1 MENQT
6 HTENR
11 KHKDSLFVDYFS
23 KDRDWK
29 QHFLSLY
36 NALHGTNLQVDNT
49 RLERVNLE
57 QVLYMDYYNDIAI
70 MVNDQFILMI
80 EHQATINPNMPLRL
94 LEYVTRIYGNKVDS
108 KAKFSDKLIPLAK
121 PEFFV
126 FYTGN
131 QDLPPESYLYLSD
144 AFPKQDTSDE
154 ASLPGVLGAGAV
166 SQGLNRD
173 SLKSLCHSR
182 LSGQKA
188 VAPYPSG
195 AGVLAASTQCVA
207 SSEGEVLGGQGARH
221 RSPLPRFRVEGLP
234 PPKEIT
240 LELVVK
246 VCKIKGEEPSQIVQN
261 CPDLEQ
267 YVQFLKLIDKAK
279 ADGQAQPLTRAI
291 REAVRHNI
299 LRDYLERKGGE
310 TLSILTAEYDYA
322 TDIAV
327 KQEEAYA
334 IGLERGAY
342 ENKLETAKNLLSMNF
357 TPTQVAQGT
366 NLPLDVVQDLIEASG
381 TSFH

>member
-6 HTENR
+6 TTENR

-23 KDRDWK
+23 KDKDWK

-36 NALHGTNLQVDNT
+36 NALHGTNLQVET
-49 RLERVNLE
+49 TKLERVNLE
-57 QVLYMDYYNDIAI
+57 QVLYMDYYNDIAV

-80 EHQATINPNMPLRL
+80 EHQSTINPNMPLRL
-94 LEYVTRIYGNKVDS
+94 LEYVTRIYGNRIDS
-108 KAKFSDKLIPLAK
+108 KTKFSNQLIPLAK

-126 FYTGN
+126 FYTGKEN
-131 QDLPPESYLYLSD
+131 IPPESYLYLSD
-144 AFPKQDTSDE
+144 AFPKDPSE
-154 ASLPGVLGAGAV
+154 
-166 SQGLNRD
+166 N
-173 SLKSLCHSR
+173 H
-182 LSGQKA
+182 LSN
-188 VAPYPSG
+188 
-195 AGVLAASTQCVA
+195 
-207 SSEGEVLGGQGARH
+207 SEL
-221 RSPLPRFRVEGLP
+221 
-234 PPKEIT
+234 T
-240 LELVVK
+240 LELKVK

-261 CPDLEQ
+261 CLDLEQ

-279 ADGQAQPLTRAI
+279 SDGQAQPLTRAI

-342 ENKLETAKNLLSMNF
+342 QTKLETAKSFLAEGLH
-357 TPTQVAQGT
+357 PEIVARCT
-366 NLPLDVVQDLIEASG
+366 NLPLETVLELVQAK
-381 TSFH
+381 

>member
-6 HTENR
+6 TTENR

-36 NALHGTNLQVDNT
+36 NAIHGTHLQVET
-49 RLERVNLE
+49 TKLERVNLE
-57 QVLYMDYYNDIAI
+57 QVLYMDYYNDIAV

-94 LEYVTRIYGNKVDS
+94 LEYITRIYGNRIDS
-108 KAKFSDKLIPLAK
+108 KSKFSNQLIPLAK
-121 PEFFV
+121 PEFVV

-144 AFPKQDTSDE
+144 AFPKD
-154 ASLPGVLGAGAV
+154 
-166 SQGLNRD
+166 
-173 SLKSLCHSR
+173 
-182 LSGQKA
+182 
-188 VAPYPSG
+188 PSENHP
-195 AGVLAASTQCVA
+195 SN
-207 SSEGEVLGGQGARH
+207 SEL
-221 RSPLPRFRVEGLP
+221 
-234 PPKEIT
+234 T
-240 LELVVK
+240 LELKVK
-246 VCKIKGEEPSQIVQN
+246 VCKIKSETPSPVVQN

-310 TLSILTAEYDYA
+310 TLSILTAEYDFDTA
-322 TDIAV
+322 MAV

-334 IGLERGAY
+334 SGRNEGIFIGLEQGAHQ
-342 ENKLETAKNLLSMNF
+342 KALETARKLLARGDSPAEIAELLS
-357 TPTQVAQGT
+357 
-366 NLPLDVVQDLIEASG
+366 LPILQIQELFNS
-381 TSFH
+381 

>member
-1 MENQT
+1 METQT
-6 HTENR
+6 TTENR

-57 QVLYMDYYNDIAI
+57 QVLYMDYYNDIAV

-94 LEYVTRIYGNKVDS
+94 LEYVTRIYGNRIDS
-108 KAKFSDKLIPLAK
+108 KTKFSNQLIPLAK

-131 QDLPPESYLYLSD
+131 QDLPSESYLYLSD
-144 AFPKQDTSDE
+144 AFPKDPSE
-154 ASLPGVLGAGAV
+154 
-166 SQGLNRD
+166 N
-173 SLKSLCHSR
+173 H
-182 LSGQKA
+182 LSN
-188 VAPYPSG
+188 
-195 AGVLAASTQCVA
+195 
-207 SSEGEVLGGQGARH
+207 SEL
-221 RSPLPRFRVEGLP
+221 
-234 PPKEIT
+234 T
-240 LELVVK
+240 LELKVK
-246 VCKIKGEEPSQIVQN
+246 VCKIKSGTPSPVVQN

-267 YVQFLKLIDKAK
+267 YVRFLKLIDKAK
-279 ADGQAQPLTRAI
+279 SDGQAQPLTRAI

-310 TLSILTAEYDYA
+310 TLSILTAEYDFDTA
-322 TDIAV
+322 MAV
-327 KQEEAYA
+327 KQEEAYEEGIS
-334 IGLERGAY
+334 IGLERGLEQGAY
-342 ENKLETAKNLLSMNF
+342 QTKLETAKLMLGLGI
-357 TPTQVAQGT
+357 PLEQVQICT
-366 NLPLDVVQDLIEASG
+366 SLPLDVIQHLQ
-381 TSFH
+381 

>member
-6 HTENR
+6 TTENR

-36 NALHGTNLQVDNT
+36 NALHGTDLQVDNT

-57 QVLYMDYYNDIAI
+57 QVLYMDYYNDIAV

-108 KAKFSDKLIPLAK
+108 KTKFSNQLIPLAK

-126 FYTGN
+126 FYTGKEN
-131 QDLPPESYLYLSD
+131 IPPESYLYLSD
-144 AFPKQDTSDE
+144 AFPKGPSE
-154 ASLPGVLGAGAV
+154 
-166 SQGLNRD
+166 N
-173 SLKSLCHSR
+173 H
-182 LSGQKA
+182 LSN
-188 VAPYPSG
+188 
-195 AGVLAASTQCVA
+195 
-207 SSEGEVLGGQGARH
+207 SEL
-221 RSPLPRFRVEGLP
+221 
-234 PPKEIT
+234 T

-279 ADGQAQPLTRAI
+279 SDGQAQPLTRAI

-299 LRDYLERKGGE
+299 LKDYLERKGGE
-310 TLSILTAEYDYA
+310 TLSILTAEYDFDTA
-322 TDIAV
+322 MAV

-334 IGLERGAY
+334 IGLERGLERGAY
-342 ENKLETAKNLLSMNF
+342 ENKLETAQLMIGLGI
-357 TPTQVAQGT
+357 PLEQVQLCT
-366 NLPLDVVQDLIEASG
+366 NLPLDVVQGLLATADQ
-381 TSFH
+381 